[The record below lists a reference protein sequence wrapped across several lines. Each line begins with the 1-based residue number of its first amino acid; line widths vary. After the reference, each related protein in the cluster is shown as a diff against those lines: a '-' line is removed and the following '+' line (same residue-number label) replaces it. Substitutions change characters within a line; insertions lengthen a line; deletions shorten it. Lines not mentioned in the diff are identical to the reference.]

1 MLLAALFATV
11 SEPLSLK
18 TETVA
23 GFKVRVIRADLAS
36 PRIKVGVVLAQ
47 GFPGADES
55 FASMIKRNSPAAVI
69 NGAYFDKFT
78 KLPIGD
84 IVTGGQVRHSGRMGT
99 ALTLTPEQT
108 PDLLRVVRHKTYAWG
123 TYETVLACG
132 PALVLD
138 GKVNVDAGG
147 EGFRSAAIQG
157 KIARMGVGYS
167 QDRVLFLVQFLS
179 KATFDDMAKVFL
191 GLGCFEAMNLDAGA
205 SLGMAWRGKILT
217 QPQRKLTNLLAVWD
231 QEPS

>member
-1 MLLAALFATV
+1 MLIAALFAPV
-11 SEPLSLK
+11 AEPLSLK

-23 GFKVRVIRADLAS
+23 GHKVRVIRADLSS
-36 PRIKVGVVLAQ
+36 PRIKVGVILAA
-47 GFPGADES
+47 GFPGGDED
-55 FASMIKRNSPAAVI
+55 FASMIKRSSPAAAI
-69 NGAYFDKFT
+69 NGAYFDKFS

-99 ALTLTPEQT
+99 ALTFTPEGT
-108 PDLLRVVRHKTYAWG
+108 PDLLRVIRHKTYAWG
-123 TYETVLACG
+123 NYDTVLACG

-138 GKVNVDAGG
+138 GKVNVDASG
-147 EGFRSAAIQG
+147 EGFRSPAIQG

-179 KATFDDMAKVFL
+179 KASFDDMGKVFL
-191 GLGCFEAMNLDAGA
+191 GLGCYEAMNLDAGA
-205 SLGMAWRGKILT
+205 SLGMAWRGKVLT